1 MRKACITHG
10 TGAISMTSGSTGG
23 LKNTMVLKMSLN
35 RDGEKMSLSLQKHR
49 DRLILKT
56 DFTFVAQVYKG
67 SVVK

>member
-10 TGAISMTSGSTGG
+10 TGAISMTPGSTGG